1 MFVEALKRQNP
12 ALISAA
18 LSLWQQGKIAPD
30 SWVIDVDQI
39 LENGKRLI
47 ETARLY
53 GIELYLMTKQF
64 GRNPWLAEK
73 LLALGYSGIVA
84 VDYKEARVMRRAG
97 LPLAHQ
103 GHLVQ
108 IPCHQ
113 VSDAVAQGTDVITV
127 FTLDKA
133 REVSAAAV
141 KAGRVQSVLLKVYS
155 DDDFLYPGRRAVLY
169 SIRCTRWLLILRN
182 CRGCI

>member
-84 VDYKEARVMRRAG
+84 VDYKEARVMRRAD
-97 LPLAHQ
+97 LPVRIR
-103 GHLVQ
+103 GIWYKSLV
-108 IPCHQ
+108 IRLLTPLNRAPTSSPC
-113 VSDAVAQGTDVITV
+113 
-127 FTLDKA
+127 
-133 REVSAAAV
+133 
-141 KAGRVQSVLLKVYS
+141 LLSTKRGK
-155 DDDFLYPGRRAVLY
+155 FLRR
-169 SIRCTRWLLILRN
+169 R
-182 CRGCI
+182 

>member
-84 VDYKEARVMRRAG
+84 VDYKEARESCAALVCLWRIRGIWYKSLVIRLLTPLNRAPTSSPCLLSTKRGKFLRR
-97 LPLAHQ
+97 
-103 GHLVQ
+103 
-108 IPCHQ
+108 
-113 VSDAVAQGTDVITV
+113 
-127 FTLDKA
+127 
-133 REVSAAAV
+133 
-141 KAGRVQSVLLKVYS
+141 
-155 DDDFLYPGRRAVLY
+155 
-169 SIRCTRWLLILRN
+169 W
-182 CRGCI
+182 

>member
-30 SWVIDVDQI
+30 SWVIDVDQV

-97 LPLAHQ
+97 LPVAHQ

-108 IPCHQ
+108 IL
-113 VSDAVAQGTDVITV
+113 VIRFLTP
-127 FTLDKA
+127 LN
-133 REVSAAAV
+133 REPTSSLCLPST
-141 KAGRVQSVLLKVYS
+141 KRGK
-155 DDDFLYPGRRAVLY
+155 FLRQR
-169 SIRCTRWLLILRN
+169 
-182 CRGCI
+182 

>member
-97 LPLAHQ
+97 CLWRIRGIWYKSLVIRLLTPLNRAPTSS
-103 GHLVQ
+103 
-108 IPCHQ
+108 PC
-113 VSDAVAQGTDVITV
+113 
-127 FTLDKA
+127 
-133 REVSAAAV
+133 
-141 KAGRVQSVLLKVYS
+141 LLSTKRGK
-155 DDDFLYPGRRAVLY
+155 FLRR
-169 SIRCTRWLLILRN
+169 R
-182 CRGCI
+182 

>member
-30 SWVIDVDQI
+30 SWVIDVDQV

-84 VDYKEARVMRRAG
+84 VAQLGLSPWVTVIVSIVVCAVHAPRRFAG
-97 LPLAHQ
+97 SASGASGTNPLSS
-103 GHLVQ
+103 G
-108 IPCHQ
+108 
-113 VSDAVAQGTDVITV
+113 
-127 FTLDKA
+127 F
-133 REVSAAAV
+133 
-141 KAGRVQSVLLKVYS
+141 
-155 DDDFLYPGRRAVLY
+155 
-169 SIRCTRWLLILRN
+169 
-182 CRGCI
+182 

>member
-30 SWVIDVDQI
+30 SWVIDVDQV

-84 VDYKEARVMRRAG
+84 VDYKEARVMRALVCRWRIRGIWYKSLVIRLLTPLNRA
-97 LPLAHQ
+97 PTSS
-103 GHLVQ
+103 
-108 IPCHQ
+108 PC
-113 VSDAVAQGTDVITV
+113 
-127 FTLDKA
+127 
-133 REVSAAAV
+133 
-141 KAGRVQSVLLKVYS
+141 LLSTKRGK
-155 DDDFLYPGRRAVLY
+155 FLRQR
-169 SIRCTRWLLILRN
+169 
-182 CRGCI
+182 

>member
-64 GRNPWLAEK
+64 YRNPWLAENFWHWATA
-73 LLALGYSGIVA
+73 ALWRWITKRRGSCAAPVCRWRIRASGA
-84 VDYKEARVMRRAG
+84 N
-97 LPLAHQ
+97 PL
-103 GHLVQ
+103 
-108 IPCHQ
+108 
-113 VSDAVAQGTDVITV
+113 S
-127 FTLDKA
+127 
-133 REVSAAAV
+133 
-141 KAGRVQSVLLKVYS
+141 
-155 DDDFLYPGRRAVLY
+155 PGF
-169 SIRCTRWLLILRN
+169 
-182 CRGCI
+182 